1 MRNVAV
7 KYERKRERGA
17 AGCANIGTAG
27 KSASIEYFATFAG

>member
-17 AGCANIGTAG
+17 AGCAIIEAAG
-27 KSASIEYFATFAG
+27 RSASIEYFVTFAG